1 MSQPAKA
8 PVQIIDTGFYV
19 IRGQTILDILDSLKA
34 TIPCAFNP
42 TVIAVE
48 NMLAQVQAI
57 NVTPVAQPDP
67 QPQPEAVPQP
77 KSAPV
82 VPASPVALEI
92 VEGGSPQ

>member
-8 PVQIIDTGFYV
+8 PVQIVDTGFYV

-42 TVIAVE
+42 TVVAVE

-57 NVTPVAQPDP
+57 NVNPVAP
-67 QPQPEAVPQP
+67 QVQPEAPVAVPQP

-82 VPASPVALEI
+82 VPAAPVALEI